1 MGPLL
6 RLSIEAEL
14 RWKGELWHGMRRSSH
29 PPRVRLPLG
38 FLRYPGQ
45 AHRLQVLPLGEKRDW
60 PARLRSFNGYH
71 L

>member
-14 RWKGELWHGMRRSSH
+14 RWKGELRHSMRGRRH
-29 PPRVRLPLG
+29 TPRVRLPLG
-38 FLRYPGQ
+38 FLRAPGQ
-45 AHRLQVLPLGEKRDW
+45 AHRLPVLPLGEERDW